1 MGNAFAFVLMW
12 DTWPAVV
19 LDLAALSWSES
30 LKANHNA
37 ATCSYVES
45 FYL

>member
-12 DTWPAVV
+12 DTFGLLFVV
-19 LDLAALSWSES
+19 DLAALSWSES

-37 ATCSYVES
+37 AAE
-45 FYL
+45 L